1 MVQLFIAK
9 IRYFILFFSKGKK
22 NMYISILSQTQNL
35 LIMKKFIS
43 LLIFFISLSIS
54 SQDTYLQCGKV
65 IDTERG
71 KVLKKKTIIVSS
83 DKIVG
88 IKNGYVS
95 SENPLDI
102 VIDLKSKT
110 VMPGLIDLHV
120 HIESEFNPQKYMN
133 AFTANDADI
142 AFGSLKFAEITLMAG
157 FTTVRDLGG
166 TGINIS
172 LRDAIAKGEVV
183 GPRIFT
189 AGKAIGTTGGH
200 ADPTNGWKNS
210 LRGDP
215 GPKEGVINSVD
226 DAKKA
231 VRQRYKDGADNI
243 KITATGGVMSIAKN
257 GQNPQFTLE
266 EIKSICETAKDYG
279 MIIAAHAHGDEGIQ
293 RAIIGGVTTIE
304 HGTLMSDKSMELMKE
319 YGTYYVP
326 TITAGKEVAEKAKI
340 KGYYDELVV
349 PKALAIGPQIQ
360 STFAKAYKAGVKIA
374 FGSDAGVYPHGINGK
389 EFAYMNE
396 VGMPVMECIQS
407 ATITNAS
414 ILSMENDLGKIK
426 EGFIADIVATEE
438 NPLDNV
444 STLEKVVFV
453 MKEGIVYKQ

>member
-1 MVQLFIAK
+1 
-9 IRYFILFFSKGKK
+9 
-22 NMYISILSQTQNL
+22 
-35 LIMKKFIS
+35 MKKYLS
-43 LLIFFISLSIS
+43 LFIFFISFSIIA
-54 SQDTYLQCGKV
+54 QETYLQCGKI
-65 IDTERG
+65 IDTENGRI
-71 KVLKKKTIIVSS
+71 LKNKTIIVSS
-83 DKIVG
+83 DKIVA

-279 MIIAAHAHGDEGIQ
+279 MIIAAHAHGDEGIK